1 MTDQALIADDY
12 VIDATPT
19 EKLLY
24 VALRQH
30 GPCTQNELVE
40 LTGTA
45 PRTARLRL
53 RELVEAGV
61 VEKRPNI
68 HDARQSLYSLATPS
82 P

>member
-1 MTDQALIADDY
+1 MTESELITDEY
-12 VIDATPT
+12 VLSATPT

-24 VALRQH
+24 VALRRH
-30 GPCTQNELVE
+30 GPCTQDELIA

-53 RELVEAGV
+53 GDLVDAGV